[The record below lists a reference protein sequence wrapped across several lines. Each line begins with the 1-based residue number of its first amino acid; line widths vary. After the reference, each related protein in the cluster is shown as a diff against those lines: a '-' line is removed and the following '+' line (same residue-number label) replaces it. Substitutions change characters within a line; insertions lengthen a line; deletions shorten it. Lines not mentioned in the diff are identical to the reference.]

1 MEEKMR
7 DNSKLEKLMKIDS
20 DLPSPEQERELIEE
34 LKQSQLIL
42 PVIIKQNPFGD
53 IENLKVGDVISPD
66 EQMGFDI
73 NFFTDEN
80 GNKAIPLFTSH
91 EIMSDLGLE
100 SSTIVMYA
108 ADIANMLKEVD
119 EKYNFVIINPLT
131 ELRIDLPILAFINLF
146 EENYDAEELEE
157 ALNEI
162 LGLIAKHSIELEEKI
177 ALFVRSEYNFMK
189 ESSIDGIFTAR
200 MPLNASTEE
209 DFNADLPFLNIILM
223 DEGKKMLYLGDMV
236 EEDQYDS
243 IIAPGTEF
251 ELFDELDENTTVWK
265 CGKQPFYE
273 E

>member
-162 LGLIAKHSIELEEKI
+162 LGLIAKHSIE
-177 ALFVRSEYNFMK
+177 
-189 ESSIDGIFTAR
+189 
-200 MPLNASTEE
+200 
-209 DFNADLPFLNIILM
+209 
-223 DEGKKMLYLGDMV
+223 
-236 EEDQYDS
+236 
-243 IIAPGTEF
+243 
-251 ELFDELDENTTVWK
+251 
-265 CGKQPFYE
+265 
-273 E
+273 